1 MQPAL
6 MLVTAATLG
15 WSAPSEIRSVEP
27 NDLLAAA
34 FVARLSFDAQRPIE
48 TVSPEAVALHLW
60 YPPVPATRA
69 LDVAGPSLVNPRRD
83 IRYDLSLPFFRTK
96 P

>member
-6 MLVTAATLG
+6 MLVAAATLG
-15 WSAPSEIRSVEP
+15 CGTAEFRLAEP

-34 FVARLSFDAQRPIE
+34 FVARLNFDAHRSIDS
-48 TVSPEAVALHLW
+48 VSPEAVALEVW
-60 YPPVPATRA
+60 YPPVPAINV
-69 LDVAGPSLVNPRRD
+69 LDVAGPSDIDARRD
-83 IRYDLSLPFFRTK
+83 VTYDLSLPFFRSK